1 MDRLY
6 YISVPLNQDGIE
18 EYDFGKED
26 SPNIKVYAI
35 VEKEFD
41 KIYET
46 GIFDKINDSCDLLI
60 DVYESEEIKEENLKI
75 ALGIA
80 KNNNCEVLM
89 QALELAIEKN
99 TLVGLDF

>member
-1 MDRLY
+1 MDRVY

-18 EYDFGKED
+18 EYDFGKEN
-26 SPNIKVYAI
+26 SPNIKVYEI

-41 KIYET
+41 KIHET
-46 GIFDKINDSCDLLI
+46 GIFDEINDSCELLI

-75 ALGIA
+75 ALDIA
-80 KNNNCEVLM
+80 KNNNCEVLI
-89 QALELAIEKN
+89 QALKLAIENN